1 MSICVPFKY
10 SSYDV
15 PRFLLSTCGFLAP
28 RLKCLRLCTAMWGS
42 YHSPDLP
49 LIFGG
54 DISRVTHLHVES
66 FSPYPGHSFGR
77 LTHLALSSQAHYEKR
92 PSMAEFLDLLEANSF
107 LEELLLDDAG
117 PSIHTSDNRPPIRLP
132 HMRLLTFVATL
143 TERALAPRV
152 LSHLQLPHHCSIRV
166 HRNMDPSH
174 SDELLPFPFPEDT
187 HRLPMFSLVEKLSL
201 RDDIEVFGDV
211 AVRFSATSRHS
222 GVSTSY
228 CRRGSDA
235 HNMWPEAALNGFLR
249 SIPCSQIRV
258 LCLNL
263 GKIAQSFHTDGW
275 RCLFGRLTALKELYI
290 ADMDV
295 SNILEGLITLRQDK
309 DTDIQPGPFKICL
322 IRPRALDVDALLSW
336 NEGRTAHDH
345 SIDHKL
351 IIVLDK
357 NPSLGLKIPGCLP
370 KNVEIHTTGSM
381 SGDVHDQAFEEPFYM
396 TCPSFGRDLC

>member
-1 MSICVPFKY
+1 
-10 SSYDV
+10 
-15 PRFLLSTCGFLAP
+15 
-28 RLKCLRLCTAMWGS
+28 MWGS

-77 LTHLALSSQAHYEKR
+77 LTHLALSSQSQYEKR
-92 PSMAEFLDLLEANSF
+92 PSMTEFLDLLEANSY

-117 PSIHTSDNRPPIRLP
+117 PSTHTSDNRPPIRLP

-174 SDELLPFPFPEDT
+174 SDELLPCPFPEDI
-187 HRLPMFSLVEKLSL
+187 HHLPMFSLVEKLSL
-201 RDDIEVFGDV
+201 RDDVEVFEDV
-211 AVRFSATSRHS
+211 SVRYSATSRHS

-228 CRRGSDA
+228 RRWGTDA
-235 HNMWPEAALNGFLR
+235 NNMWPEAALNGFLH

-263 GKIAQSFHTDGW
+263 GKIAQSFHADGW
-275 RCLFGRLTALKELYI
+275 RCLFGRLTALKELHI

-295 SNILEGLITLRQDK
+295 SNVLEGLITLWQDTK
-309 DTDIQPGPFKICL
+309 DADILPGLAKICL
-322 IRPRALDVDALLSW
+322 IRPRALDLDAILSW
-336 NEGRTAHDH
+336 NEGRMAHDH
-345 SIDHKL
+345 PIDHKL
-351 IIVLDK
+351 IIVLDDK
-357 NPSLGLKIPGCLP
+357 RSHLGFKIPGCLP
-370 KNVEIHTTGSM
+370 KNVEIHTSGS
-381 SGDVHDQAFEEPFYM
+381 SFGDVHDQAFEEPFYM
-396 TCPSFGRDLC
+396 TCPPFGRDFP